1 MNPTLESLIEAVPLF
16 SRLSEE
22 ERDEIIR
29 RLRRQEHDQ
38 GTVIFT
44 TGLPGDEM
52 HLIESGSVE
61 LSTDEGAVIGSVGA

>member
-1 MNPTLESLIEAVPLF
+1 MSLESLIEAVPLF
-16 SRLSEE
+16 SRLSKK

-44 TGLPGDEM
+44 VGLPVDELLM
-52 HLIESGSVE
+52 RCV
-61 LSTDEGAVIGSVGA
+61 